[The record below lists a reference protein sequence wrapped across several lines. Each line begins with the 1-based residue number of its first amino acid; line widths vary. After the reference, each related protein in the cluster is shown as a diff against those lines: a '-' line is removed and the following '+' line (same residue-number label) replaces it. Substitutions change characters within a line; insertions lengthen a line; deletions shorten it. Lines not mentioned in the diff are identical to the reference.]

1 MRPSGSELGFERL
14 RRLIYLDHNED
25 HILVSNICIH
35 LRLYFTNIC
44 IKKFLCSSALRYNLS

>member
-14 RRLIYLDHNED
+14 CRLIYLDYNED

-44 IKKFLCSSALRYNLS
+44 IKKFLCSSALR